1 MVNLLG
7 TSAGPSYLEGIDRA
21 LGVPGF
27 SLHLYG
33 KAECRPGRK
42 MGHFTV
48 TAETSAQALD
58 RARSIEH
65 TLKVTGGPHA

>member
-7 TSAGPSYLEGIDRA
+7 EGSGKTVLQGLDEA
-21 LGVPGF
+21 LAVPGF

-33 KAECRPGRK
+33 KTECRPGRK

-48 TAETSAQALD
+48 TAESLNTAQE
-58 RARSIEH
+58 RADTIEK
-65 TLKVTGGPHA
+65 TLRVTGE